1 MRPSRQAI
9 CHALPR
15 SAACLGFAAM
25 LALLPMLAACKSD
38 PAGRTGG
45 RVGIT
50 DTTSDEAASRKVLP
64 AALIEFSD
72 QAPRELVAKLM
83 DIPAIRDASGPVTV
97 ILGDMNNQTQIVSTN
112 DFEMMARRMRN
123 NLINSDFA
131 SGKLSFVQ
139 DRSRVEAIA
148 TREQVVGATGTT
160 AAPPAYQAENTYA
173 LIGDFYRVTRRQM
186 NQYYMEFQLVSF
198 ATNQIVF
205 SDRFDVKQLRD

>member
-1 MRPSRQAI
+1 MLHPIKLSTPPWAPSRLITLGAM
-9 CHALPR
+9 AAVAGLLVL
-15 SAACLGFAAM
+15 SACQ
-25 LALLPMLAACKSD
+25 D
-38 PAGRTGG
+38 PAGHTGG
-45 RVGIT
+45 RVGTT
-50 DTTSDEAASRKVLP
+50 DTTDPEARSRKVLP

-83 DIPAIRDASGPVTV
+83 EIPAIRDAITPVTV

-131 SGKLSFVQ
+131 RGKLSFVQ
-139 DRSRVEAIA
+139 DRSRVEALA
-148 TREQVVGATGTT
+148 SREQVVTETGTT
-160 AAPPAYQAENTYA
+160 AAPPAYQAGSTYA
-173 LIGDFYRVTRRQM
+173 LIGDFYRVRRGDM

-205 SDRFDVKQLRD
+205 SDRFDVKQLRQ